1 MSYNIISIPPFEKQ
15 LKRLSKKY
23 ESLKIEFAQFIDS
36 IEENPFQGTALAN
49 SCYKIR
55 LSIKSK
61 GKGKRGGARIIIHV
75 VVSEQEVFL
84 LTIYDKSEQN
94 NISNKELKDLLQFLE

>member
-36 IEENPFQGTALAN
+36 IEKNPFQGTALAN

-94 NISNKELKDLLQFLE
+94 NISNKELKDLLRFLE